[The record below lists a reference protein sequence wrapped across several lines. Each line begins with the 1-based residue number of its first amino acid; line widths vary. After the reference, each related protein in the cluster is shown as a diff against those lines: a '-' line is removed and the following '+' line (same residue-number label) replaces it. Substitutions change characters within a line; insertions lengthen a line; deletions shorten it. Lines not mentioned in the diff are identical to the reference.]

1 MIEKLITIIL
11 IELIIVLGM
20 LIISWIFNYFFYEE
34 PAQYIPPREQSHDF
48 TIVLSKEQAEE
59 FKKLFED
66 NDD

>member
-1 MIEKLITIIL
+1 MIEKLTTIIL
-11 IELIIVLGM
+11 IELVIIFGLW
-20 LIISWIFNYFFYEE
+20 IISWIFNYFFYEE

>member
-1 MIEKLITIIL
+1 MIEKLIIIIL

-34 PAQYIPPREQSHDF
+34 QSYPQREQSFDF
-48 TIVLSKEQAEE
+48 AMELTDEQAEQ
-59 FKKLFED
+59 FKKIFNDD

>member
-34 PAQYIPPREQSHDF
+34 QSYSQSYDF
-48 TIVLSKEQAEE
+48 AMELTDEQAEK
-59 FKKLFED
+59 FKKIFNDD

>member
-11 IELIIVLGM
+11 IELVIILGM
-20 LIISWIFNYFFYEE
+20 WIITWIFNYFFYEE
-34 PAQYIPPREQSHDF
+34 EPFPSREQSHEF
-48 TIVLSKEQAEE
+48 SMVLSKEQAEE

>member
-1 MIEKLITIIL
+1 MIEKLIIIIL

-34 PAQYIPPREQSHDF
+34 PSALPPREQSHDF